1 MSKIKGGR
9 SPSHVT
15 AMDLIWQPDSRTL
28 RPCKGRPMAES
39 RPINWLNVV
48 TVISAAILIG
58 AEVFG
63 AAFAGSWALA
73 TLFDLGGIGQR
84 VLDGV
89 FVLCGIAIMVQF
101 VRNAHRIEP
110 FTARE

>member
-1 MSKIKGGR
+1 MTEIKRRRPFYGLDLAGLIVDIAAAAREFRMAASNR
-9 SPSHVT
+9 SIV
-15 AMDLIWQPDSRTL
+15 
-28 RPCKGRPMAES
+28 
-39 RPINWLNVV
+39 WLNVV

-73 TLFDLGGIGQR
+73 TLFDLGHIGQR
-84 VLDGV
+84 ILDGV

-101 VRNAHRIEP
+101 VRAAHRIEP
-110 FTARE
+110 FTARN

>member
-1 MSKIKGGR
+1 
-9 SPSHVT
+9 
-15 AMDLIWQPDSRTL
+15 
-28 RPCKGRPMAES
+28 MAEN
-39 RPINWLNVV
+39 RRINWLNVV
-48 TVISAAILIG
+48 TVVSAAILIG

-84 VLDGV
+84 ILDGA
-89 FVLCGIAIMVQF
+89 FVLCGIAIMAQF
-101 VRNAHRIEP
+101 IHNAHRIEP

>member
-9 SPSHVT
+9 TPAEVV
-15 AMDLIWQPDSRTL
+15 AMDLIWQPDSRRL
-28 RPCKGRPMAES
+28 RLAREALMAQD
-39 RPINWLNVV
+39 RRIVWLNVI
-48 TVISAAILIG
+48 TVVSAAILIG

-73 TLFDLGGIGQR
+73 TLFDLGSIGQR
-84 VLDGV
+84 ILDAL
-89 FVLCGIAIMVQF
+89 FVLGGISIMVQF

-110 FTARE
+110 FTARD